1 MLNRPSHRHPR
12 RHTTRSA
19 PTNAPL
25 DLDLIAQRVLKLAEI
40 ATLEHLEALLNSQAD
55 GLLTLDLVRE
65 VPEAMKPHK
74 IAIGGAQPVIEDKKA
89 A

>member
-12 RHTTRSA
+12 RHTTRLA

-55 GLLTLDLVRE
+55 GLLTLTGTVGEGCETNPR
-65 VPEAMKPHK
+65 V
-74 IAIGGAQPVIEDKKA
+74 A
-89 A
+89 AAPQIRARL